1 MKTKT
6 VSRIRLAASLVLF
19 GYIGVKAQFVVTDPT
34 ADANSTIQS
43 INTKYQTVLQSE
55 QLTNVI
61 EALRVAKASYA
72 TYAQMQQELA
82 LMKQQVVTNEA
93 RLHDLTQM
101 NGINVNQVINI
112 LSRYSCL
119 MGNNYYYMNNNYAN
133 IALMLLQGLVSCNN
147 DALYL
152 TTFSGMKKKM
162 VDNNMWQS
170 PVNYTGNPSQDMFN
184 ISKNNQSFKD
194 AQLQAYRV
202 HDASQNAHQ
211 ANTLDASAKMKA
223 LALSLDSLGAQCIK
237 KSKDPANNLTEY
249 ERIALCSKGY
259 ELHVQATET
268 INKAYQMEKE
278 GTALSPVDAQTML
291 DVERNN
297 LTQQCLAFRID

>member
-6 VSRIRLAASLVLF
+6 TSIIRFAVTLMLLSYMSA
-19 GYIGVKAQFVVTDPT
+19 KAQFVVSDPV
-34 ADANSTIQS
+34 ADANSAVQS
-43 INTKYQTVLQSE
+43 LNTKYQTVLQSE

-61 EALRVAKASYA
+61 EALRVAKQSYT
-72 TYAQMQQELA
+72 TYVQIQQELA
-82 LMKQQVVTNEA
+82 LMKQQVQTNEA
-93 RLHDLTQM
+93 RLHDLSQV
-101 NGINVNQVINI
+101 NSINVNQVINVI
-112 LSRYSCL
+112 SRYSCL
-119 MGNNYYYMNNNYAN
+119 MGNNYYYMNGNYLN
-133 IALMLLQGLVSCNN
+133 IAMMLLQGLVSCNN

-162 VDNNMWQS
+162 IDNNMWQS
-170 PVNYTGNPSQDMFN
+170 PINYSGNPGQDMFN
-184 ISKNNQSFKD
+184 INQQNQSFKQ
-194 AQLQAYRV
+194 AQLQAYMV

-237 KSKDPANNLTEY
+237 KSKDPTSNLSEY
-249 ERIALCSKGY
+249 ERVALCSKGY
-259 ELHVQATET
+259 ELHVQSTET

-291 DVERNN
+291 SVERNN
-297 LTQQCLAFRID
+297 LTQQCLIFRKY

>member
-6 VSRIRLAASLVLF
+6 TSRIGIALTLMFLS
-19 GYIGVKAQFVVTDPT
+19 YMSVKAQFAVVDPV
-34 ADANSTIQS
+34 ADANST
-43 INTKYQTVLQSE
+43 LQVSMQGT
-55 QLTNVI
+55 QLANLI
-61 EALRVAKASYA
+61 EALRVAKQSYT
-72 TYAQMQQELA
+72 TYVQMQQELA
-82 LMKQQVVTNEA
+82 LMKQQVQTNEA
-93 RLHDLTQM
+93 RLHDLSQM
-101 NGINVNQVINI
+101 NSINVNQVINI

-133 IALMLLQGLVSCNN
+133 MVMMLLQGLVSCNN

-162 VDNNMWQS
+162 IDNNMWQS
-170 PVNYTGNPSQDMFN
+170 PINYSGNPNQDLFN
-184 ISKNNQSFKD
+184 ISKNNQAFKD

-237 KSKDPANNLTEY
+237 KSKDSSSNLSEY

-291 DVERNN
+291 DVERKN
-297 LTQQCLAFRID
+297 LTQQCLAFRTN